1 MLNKFLFLFNIL
13 TPAFLCVC
21 PLIDDKVHHDI
32 VTVAVD
38 PLSSACGST
47 VFFDDSVTCV
57 MKFII
62 SERI

>member
-1 MLNKFLFLFNIL
+1 ML

-21 PLIDDKVHHDI
+21 LLIDVKVHQNI
-32 VTVAVD
+32 VTVAKD

-47 VFFDDSVTCV
+47 VYFDNSA

-62 SERI
+62 SERIKKQ